1 MQSEGIC
8 HYDLIANATSKP
20 AYEDM
25 IVGSV
30 TPQMV
35 IFITLTCNLTLNE
48 RENFFL
54 QFWPWKMFLNIKNA
68 QNISGIE
75 IDKFLSL
82 LS

>member
-1 MQSEGIC
+1 MLFKTCKFNMQSEGIC

-35 IFITLTCNLTLNE
+35 IFMSLTPTQLFVAIFLDE
-48 RENFFL
+48 RFKIF
-54 QFWPWKMFLNIKNA
+54 
-68 QNISGIE
+68 
-75 IDKFLSL
+75 
-82 LS
+82 

>member
-1 MQSEGIC
+1 MLFKTCKFDMQSEGIC

-35 IFITLTCNLTLNE
+35 IFISLTCNITPNE
-48 RENFFL
+48 RENFFTIL
-54 QFWPWKMFLNIKNA
+54 VDDLIMTIIVFCR
-68 QNISGIE
+68 
-75 IDKFLSL
+75 SL
-82 LS
+82 FNEC

>member
-1 MQSEGIC
+1 MLFKTCKFNMQSEGIC

-35 IFITLTCNLTLNE
+35 ILISLTCNITPNE
-48 RENFFL
+48 RENL
-54 QFWPWKMFLNIKNA
+54 LRFW
-68 QNISGIE
+68 
-75 IDKFLSL
+75 
-82 LS
+82 